1 MITQNKHNW
10 VNNPRKWIW
19 MLLGFI
25 IIEKFLENGI
35 LVPIL
40 LKLPFGDLTSN
51 ILYKGIEV
59 FLVLGLNI
67 WLIKQKLYF
76 SVNVTLK
83 TSLFFLFGIGY
94 ISLFISSGPVKLLPP
109 IILWTLLTAVSE
121 ELLFRGVIFGDLFKR
136 LTQRHLT
143 KRSVAIAI
151 GLSSLLFSLQH
162 LSNLANQSLMDT
174 VCQMIETLGMGILL
188 AAIYVRTGS
197 LITTIFAHFL
207 IDFPILYLSQI
218 STGSASTANMS
229 GNVSVVGSII
239 VAIVY
244 VLVGLVV
251 IRSKIADNK
260 LPAITHT
267 MENPAN

>member
-1 MITQNKHNW
+1 MITQNKPNW

-19 MLLGFI
+19 MLVGFI

-35 LVPIL
+35 LVPVL

-59 FLVLGLNI
+59 LLVLGLNI

-83 TSLFFLFGIGY
+83 TTLFFLFGIVY

-109 IILWTLLTAVSE
+109 IILWTLLTAISE

-143 KRSVAIAI
+143 KRSVAITI

-162 LSNLANQSLMDT
+162 LSNLANQSLLDT
-174 VCQMIETLGMGILL
+174 VCQMIETFGMGICWQ
-188 AAIYVRTGS
+188 R
-197 LITTIFAHFL
+197 FMWEPDH
-207 IDFPILYLSQI
+207 
-218 STGSASTANMS
+218 
-229 GNVSVVGSII
+229 
-239 VAIVY
+239 
-244 VLVGLVV
+244 
-251 IRSKIADNK
+251 
-260 LPAITHT
+260 
-267 MENPAN
+267 

>member
-94 ISLFISSGPVKLLPP
+94 ISLFISSGPVNFCLQLYCGRCWRRFLKNCSLGEWFLGIYSNASLSVIWRSAALRLQLAYQVCCSACSIWVIWQISHWWIQFVRWLKLLGWGFCWQRFMWEPDHWSRRFLP
-109 IILWTLLTAVSE
+109 IS
-121 ELLFRGVIFGDLFKR
+121 
-136 LTQRHLT
+136 
-143 KRSVAIAI
+143 
-151 GLSSLLFSLQH
+151 
-162 LSNLANQSLMDT
+162 
-174 VCQMIETLGMGILL
+174 
-188 AAIYVRTGS
+188 
-197 LITTIFAHFL
+197 
-207 IDFPILYLSQI
+207 
-218 STGSASTANMS
+218 
-229 GNVSVVGSII
+229 
-239 VAIVY
+239 
-244 VLVGLVV
+244 
-251 IRSKIADNK
+251 
-260 LPAITHT
+260 
-267 MENPAN
+267 